1 MSETGFT
8 DGATH
13 PDHLT
18 PTSPTQSDRGMRC
31 ESGIRL
37 SIALAVSV
45 GAAGLFAQTPQAPPA
60 KPPQTAPTPQTTPV
74 KPTQPAGTAGRPG
87 ARTAPDARLTLTV
100 MVTASDGRTLPGV
113 AARASGPV
121 DREAET
127 DASGLVTFSNMPAG
141 TYRLRFDH
149 KEYVP
154 FEKEVT
160 LATVRAPRFNV
171 TLTAA
176 PPPPPAP
183 KPEVPAP
190 APPPVPDGN
199 YSSNTVSIPDFIEK
213 NYIGSAPVK
222 NSPVGCTAATTTTLV
237 QTKDPVKEHTHAD
250 ADEIIHVV
258 AGEGTLHVGGRESAL
273 AAATVAVVPRGTA
286 HSLTRRGSRPLI
298 FVSTLAGPPC
308 QSGK

>member
-1 MSETGFT
+1 
-8 DGATH
+8 
-13 PDHLT
+13 
-18 PTSPTQSDRGMRC
+18 MRC
-31 ESGIRL
+31 ESALRL
-37 SIALAVSV
+37 TIAAALCT
-45 GAAGLFAQTPQAPPA
+45 GATVLLAQTPQSPPA
-60 KPPQTAPTPQTTPV
+60 VKPPQQAPPPTT
-74 KPTQPAGTAGRPG
+74 KPPQPAATTGRPKS
-87 ARTAPDARLTLTV
+87 TADARLGLTV
-100 MVTASDGRTLPGV
+100 MVTATDGKTLPGV
-113 AARASGPV
+113 AVRASGPV

-127 DASGLVTFSNMPAG
+127 DPSGLVTLTNMSAG

-160 LATVRAPRFNV
+160 LAPGRAPRLNV

-183 KPEVPAP
+183 KPEPPAA

-199 YSSNTVSIPDFIEK
+199 YSPSTTSIPDFVES

-222 NSPVGCTAATTTTLV
+222 RSPVGCTAGTSSTLV
-237 QTKDPVKEHTHAD
+237 QTKDPVTEHTHAD
-250 ADEIIHVV
+250 ADEAIYVV
-258 AGEGTLHVGGRESAL
+258 AGEGTHRVAGRDSAV
-273 AAATVAVVPRGTA
+273 AAGTFAVVPRGTP

-298 FVSTLAGPPC
+298 FVSTLSGPPC

>member
-1 MSETGFT
+1 
-8 DGATH
+8 
-13 PDHLT
+13 
-18 PTSPTQSDRGMRC
+18 
-31 ESGIRL
+31 
-37 SIALAVSV
+37 
-45 GAAGLFAQTPQAPPA
+45 
-60 KPPQTAPTPQTTPV
+60 
-74 KPTQPAGTAGRPG
+74 
-87 ARTAPDARLTLTV
+87 
-100 MVTASDGRTLPGV
+100 MVTANDGRTLPGV
-113 AARASGPV
+113 AVRAAGPV

-127 DASGLVTFSNMPAG
+127 DPSGMVTLSNMPAG

-160 LATVRAPRFNV
+160 LATVKAPRINV

-183 KPEVPAP
+183 KPETPAP

-199 YSSNTVSIPDFIEK
+199 YVPNTVSIPDFVER
-213 NYIGSAPVK
+213 NFIGRAPIK
-222 NSPVGCTAATTTTLV
+222 QSPLGCTAATATTLI
-237 QTKDPVKEHTHAD
+237 QTNEPIKEHVHAD
-250 ADEIIHVV
+250 ADEMINVV
-258 AGEGTLHVGGRESAL
+258 AGEGMHRVNGRESAVE
-273 AAATVAVVPRGTA
+273 AGTFVVVPRGTP